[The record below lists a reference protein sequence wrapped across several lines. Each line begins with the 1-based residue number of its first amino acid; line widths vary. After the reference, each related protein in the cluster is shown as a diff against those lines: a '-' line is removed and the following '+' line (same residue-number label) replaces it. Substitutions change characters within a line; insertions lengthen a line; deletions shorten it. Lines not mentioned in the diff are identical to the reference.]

1 MLTNYLK
8 IAWRNLLRNWGFSAI
23 NVLGLTVGVTACL
36 LISLY
41 VRHELS
47 YDQFHQKASRVYR
60 LVTDIKTPTETI
72 NTESTAFAMAN
83 AVKTGLPEVEQAVR
97 LLNRGMLVQR
107 GEHKFQEDRLLYAD
121 SALFEVF
128 SFPLLKG
135 NPRTALVAPFS
146 VVLTEKAALK
156 YFGNEDPIG
165 KALMLDGQNSATVTG
180 VVADVPDNSHV
191 KFDILVSMAT
201 LTRTFAPGI
210 DDQWGNFGPITY
222 LLLKEHTNAAAV
234 TSRLPD
240 LLERRAGSFMKQ
252 NKMQFTLLLEPLTD
266 VYLRSPRH
274 TQGTEGGS
282 LTNIY
287 VFSIVAGFILLI
299 ACINFMNLV
308 IARSSER
315 AKEVGVRK
323 VVGAVRSQLTGQFL
337 SESVLLSFIAFILAG
352 ILCELLLPAFNTLSG
367 KIISHSLFTD
377 GTYWLTLLGLA
388 ALVGG
393 FAGIYP
399 ALVLSSF
406 KPIAVLKG
414 RFVSSSQGI
423 LLRRTLV
430 VVQFMISVSLTIG
443 TLVAYRQ
450 LNFMR
455 NQQLGFQKDQTL
467 VVSLPDRD
475 YMLKNQRALRNQMAT
490 LPGVQ
495 AVTVSS
501 HLPGGGSMGAYTEIE
516 NKMGEMQAAN
526 MGLYSVDF
534 DFLPQYGVKV
544 VAGRVFS
551 PKFSTD
557 STQALVINEA
567 AARALGYHSPDQI
580 IGKRFSQ
587 WGRKG
592 QIIGVVKDFH
602 TSSLRE
608 RIEPLTLRIEPSDF
622 SLFSLKVKGAD
633 VTETIRAL
641 ERFWKT
647 AVPQRPFDYYFLDQ
661 AFDKQYRA
669 EERFGKLFLY
679 FSGLA
684 IFIACLGLFGLTSY
698 TTVQRTKE
706 IGVRKVLGAS
716 VPSIV
721 LLLSK
726 DFLKLVLIAVILA
739 APVAW
744 WAMDTWLRDFAYR
757 INVEWWILVLA
768 GVLAIAIAFLTVSFQ
783 SIKAAL
789 TNPVKSLRTE

>member
-47 YDQFHQKASRVYR
+47 YDQFHAKANRIYR

-72 NTESTAFAMAN
+72 NTESTSFAMAN

-107 GEHKFQEDRLLYAD
+107 GEHKFQEDGLVFAD
-121 SALFEVF
+121 SAFFQVF

-135 NPRTALVAPFS
+135 NPQTALVAPFS
-146 VVLTEKAALK
+146 IVLTEKAALK

-165 KALMLDGQNSATVTG
+165 KALMLDGRNSATVTG
-180 VVADVPDNSHV
+180 VVADVPDNSQI
-191 KFDILVSMAT
+191 KFDLLASMSTMTKA
-201 LTRTFAPGI
+201 FAPGL

-222 LLLKEHTNAAAV
+222 LLLRDRTTSAAV
-234 TSRLPD
+234 TARMPD
-240 LLERRAGSFMKQ
+240 LVQRQAGSFMEK
-252 NKMQFTLLLEPLTD
+252 NKMYYSLFLEPLTD
-266 VYLRSPRH
+266 VYLRSTRQ
-274 TQGTEGGS
+274 TQESGS
-282 LTNIY
+282 ITNIY

-337 SESVLLSFIAFILAG
+337 SESVLLSLIAFVLAG
-352 ILCELLLPAFNTLSG
+352 ILCELLLPAFNMLSG

-430 VVQFMISVSLTIG
+430 VVQFMISVALTIG

-475 YMLKNQRALRNQMAT
+475 FMTKNQRSLRNQLAA

-495 AVTVSS
+495 AVAVSS
-501 HLPGGGSMGAYTEIE
+501 HLPGGGSLGAYTEIE
-516 NKMGEMQAAN
+516 NKTGEMQAAN

-534 DFLPQYGVKV
+534 DFLPQYGVKL
-544 VAGRVFS
+544 VAGRIFS
-551 PKFSTD
+551 PEFSTD

-567 AARALGYHSPDQI
+567 AARALGYASPAQI
-580 IGKRFSQ
+580 VGKRFAQ
-587 WGRKG
+587 WGRTG
-592 QIIGVVKDFH
+592 RIIGVVKDFH

-608 RIEPLTLRIEPSDF
+608 KIGPLTLRIEPGDF

-633 VTETIRAL
+633 ATATIQKL

-647 AVPQRPFDYYFLDQ
+647 AVPQRPFEYYFLDQ

-669 EERFGKLFLY
+669 EERFGRLFLY

-698 TTVQRTKE
+698 TTAQRTKE

-716 VPSIV
+716 VPNIV

-744 WAMDTWLRDFAYR
+744 WAMDTWLQDFAYR

-768 GVLAIAIAFLTVSFQ
+768 GVLAVTIAFLTVSFQ